1 MEYIFFIIVTILLL
15 SVILFATVDTN
26 GEEILLNDYKYF
38 EKFSQKQL
46 VTKLIN
52 NNYNPTETNL
62 NLGKKNKILFITY
75 DNRYDLEYVQI
86 HNQNI
91 QKYVEKYG
99 YNYKFYNRCDKNT
112 YWCKIYMLLD
122 ELESVAKYDYVI
134 WLDSDTII
142 KNFNIDIGKVLNMY
156 QSDIFLGS
164 DNNMFYDITN
174 AGIIIVKNSPTG
186 KKFLKDC
193 IESINLK
200 CLNEDNSLK
209 GIWAGSCYEQGV
221 INLLIAEKYSNFTT
235 ILTNNIIFNY
245 NICSDEVFLMHLYAS
260 SNDKRVKCFNSNN
273 PAISNYK

>member
-1 MEYIFFIIVTILLL
+1 MEYIFFIVVTILLL
-15 SVILFATVDTN
+15 SVIIFATIDTN
-26 GEEILLNDYKYF
+26 GEDILLNDYKYF
-38 EKFSQKQL
+38 EKFAQKQL
-46 VTKLIN
+46 ISKLIN
-52 NNYNPTETNL
+52 NNYNPTNVNL
-62 NLGKKNKILFITY
+62 KRKNKILFITY
-75 DNRYDLEYVQI
+75 DNRKDLEYVEI

-122 ELESVAKYDYVI
+122 ELTSVANYDYVI
-134 WLDSDTII
+134 WLDSDTVI
-142 KNFNIDIGKVLNMY
+142 KNFDIDLGKILNMY

-164 DNNMFYDITN
+164 DNNLFYDITN
-174 AGIIIVKNSPTG
+174 AGIIIVKNSLVG
-186 KKFLKDC
+186 KNFLIDC
-193 IESINLK
+193 IESINKK
-200 CLNEDNSLK
+200 CLNKDNSLK

-260 SNDKRVKCFNSNN
+260 SNNERVKCFNSNN
-273 PAISNYK
+273 PAILN